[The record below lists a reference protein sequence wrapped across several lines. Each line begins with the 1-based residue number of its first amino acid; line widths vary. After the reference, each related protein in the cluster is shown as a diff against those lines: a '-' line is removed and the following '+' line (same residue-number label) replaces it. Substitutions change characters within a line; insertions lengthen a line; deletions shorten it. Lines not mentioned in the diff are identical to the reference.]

1 MAGKSR
7 RWMILVV
14 TIWIQAFTGTNF
26 DFSSYS
32 SELKAAMGISQVQL
46 NYLAVA
52 SDLGKA
58 FGWSSGL
65 ALLYFPMPAVLFLA
79 AGFGFLGYGFQW
91 SLITGWISMP
101 YAPVFVLCLLAGLSI
116 CWFNTICFVLCI
128 RNFTTDRSLALSLTV
143 SFNGVSASLYSLAAN
158 SINGPPS
165 SYLILNAVLP
175 FLTAL
180 LALNPILR
188 HPPPQ
193 SPHDSSDRQ
202 IFLVLHTVA
211 FLTGFYL
218 LLVNPAS
225 PNPFTSCLILA
236 GAVILL
242 AFPLVIVAREWA
254 SLSIFSW
261 PEGSNDYD
269 LQKELIV
276 VEVVDEDESTSP
288 RDNDGANGW
297 LCCFNEAMSKDKI
310 TMLGEEYGARRLIRR
325 LDFWLYYISYFCG
338 GTVGLVYSNNL
349 GQIAQSLGHQS
360 QTTFLV
366 NVYSSCS
373 FFGRLISAAP
383 DFFAG
388 KIRFARTGWLAAA
401 LVPMPLV
408 FYVMAKAENGQALV
422 AGTALIGLSSG
433 IIFAAAVSVTSEL
446 FGPSSFAVNH
456 NIVITNI
463 PLGSLLYGLLA
474 ALVYDANGSVGMKR
488 LCEAFVTLLRD
499 GMVVCMGPRC
509 YGKTFLAWGCTSVLG
524 LTCSVALYLRTRGA
538 YRCAAENGGRR
549 SVRTCFGGI

>member
-1 MAGKSR
+1 MH
-7 RWMILVV
+7 
-14 TIWIQAFTGTNF
+14 
-26 DFSSYS
+26 
-32 SELKAAMGISQVQL
+32 
-46 NYLAVA
+46 AV
-52 SDLGKA
+52 
-58 FGWSSGL
+58 
-65 ALLYFPMPAVLFLA
+65 
-79 AGFGFLGYGFQW
+79 
-91 SLITGWISMP
+91 
-101 YAPVFVLCLLAGLSI
+101 
-116 CWFNTICFVLCI
+116 
-128 RNFTTDRSLALSLTV
+128 TDRSLALSLTV
-143 SFNGVSASLYSLAAN
+143 SFNGISASLYSLAAN

-180 LALNPILR
+180 FALNLILR
-188 HPPPQ
+188 QPPPQ
-193 SPHDSSDRQ
+193 SPHASSDRQ

-211 FLTGFYL
+211 FLTGVYL
-218 LLVNPAS
+218 LLFNPAS
-225 PNPFTSCLILA
+225 PNPFTSRLILA

-242 AFPLVIVAREWA
+242 ALPLVVIVREWA
-254 SLSIFSW
+254 ILSIFSW
-261 PEGSNDYD
+261 LEGSNDYD

-276 VEVVDEDESTSP
+276 VEVVDEDDESTSP
-288 RDNDGANGW
+288 RDNESPNGW
-297 LCCFNEAMSKDKI
+297 LCCFNEVMSKGRI
-310 TMLGEEYGARRLIRR
+310 TMLGEEHGARRLIRR

-349 GQIAQSLGHQS
+349 GQIAQSLGRQS
-360 QTTFLV
+360 ETTFLV

-383 DFFAG
+383 DFLAG
-388 KIRFARTGWLAAA
+388 KISFARTGWLAAA

-408 FYVMAKAENGQALV
+408 FYIMAKTDDGQALV

-433 IIFAAAVSVTSEL
+433 FIFAAAVSMTSEL

-474 ALVYDANGSVGMKR
+474 ALVYDANGSVGMKQ
-488 LCEAFVTLLRD
+488 LCEAFATLLRD

-524 LTCSVALYLRTRGA
+524 LTCSVVLYLRTRGA
-538 YRCAAENGGRR
+538 YRCAVENGGRR
-549 SVRTCFGGI
+549 FVRTCFGGIW